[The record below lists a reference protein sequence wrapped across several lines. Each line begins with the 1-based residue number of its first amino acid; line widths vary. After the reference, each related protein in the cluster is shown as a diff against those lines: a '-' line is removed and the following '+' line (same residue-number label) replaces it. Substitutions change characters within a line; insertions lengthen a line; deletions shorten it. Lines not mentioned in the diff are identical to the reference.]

1 MSQLDLIS
9 PEVKKN
15 MERILKHFPSDQK
28 RSGVV
33 EMLLQLQ
40 KQNGGYLTENLM
52 LATAEYL
59 DLQPIQVYEIATFY
73 DMYELKLIGK
83 HKISICT
90 NVSCMLAGS
99 QEIVKQFENRL
110 GIKMGETTK
119 DGCFTLRE
127 VECLASC
134 ASAPVC
140 QVDDENYIENL
151 NVEKVNQLIE
161 KLQGESE

>member
-9 PEVKKN
+9 PEVKNN
-15 MERILKHFPSDQK
+15 MERILKHFPIDQK

-40 KQNGGYLTENLM
+40 KQNGGYLTQDLM

-59 DLQPIQVYEIATFY
+59 GLPPIQVYEIATFY
-73 DMYELKLIGK
+73 DMYELQFIGK

-99 QEIVKQFENRL
+99 DEIVKQFEKRL

-140 QVDDENYIENL
+140 QVDDAQYVENL
-151 NVEKVNQLIE
+151 NPETVDQLIK
-161 KLQGESE
+161 KLQGDC